1 MIMKIAWICC
11 LALCLG
17 VLACSCSVS
26 ATEQPVPEF
35 DKILQIQ
42 LKYDDGRYSLSS
54 MEVRYGKAPNLNIRT
69 GDLAGKILGPGG
81 KELQSFTVQEPGRAY
96 GDILGDPEG
105 DSLIGYTEQPAYS
118 DMFIT
123 APYEQDMEQFTLT
136 DMRDGTLLVTADL
149 RPSVNVFCADYA
161 GDPDCLVRAAPVKTA
176 TPDTSLY
183 LVLATLFSA
192 SVVIA
197 AGLAILTI
205 RRRTKVLVPEK
216 PVVLIVDDDPDILDV
231 VHEILDMKGYVT
243 LMASGGMECLDLLKK
258 QVPDLIL
265 LDVGMEPMDGWQTLE
280 QIKKN
285 PAVKTIPVLM
295 LTGHDLTPEAA
306 KQYHICID
314 DYLMKPFM
322 PDDLYA
328 AINSIL
334 ERKSQLKETLAIAR
348 QAGVDKEKFCEL
360 AKLSRR
366 ITVDKKILGILG
378 APQAVPAMADLD
390 LDTLDDMLVVD
401 YINVKT
407 RDQEIRA
414 AQLRQEINSVLRSK
428 GLPELGW

>member
-1 MIMKIAWICC
+1 MKTVWICC

-17 VLACSCSVS
+17 VLVCSCGVS
-26 ATEQPVPEF
+26 AAEQPVPEF
-35 DKILQIQ
+35 DKILQIK
-42 LKYDDGRYSLSS
+42 LTYDDGRYSVSS
-54 MEVRYGKAPNLNIRT
+54 MEVRYGKAPNLKIRT

-81 KELQSFTVQEPGRAY
+81 NELQSFSVQEPGRAY
-96 GDILGDPEG
+96 GDILGDPGG

-192 SVVIA
+192 SVFIA

-216 PVVLIVDDDPDILDV
+216 QDVLIVDDDPDMVEAIAELLRM
-231 VHEILDMKGYVT
+231 EGYAPRT
-243 LMASGGMECLDLLKK
+243 ASSGRECLDLIKK
-258 QVPDLIL
+258 QIPDLIL
-265 LDVGMEPMDGWQTLE
+265 LDVGMSPMDGWQTLG
-280 QIKKN
+280 QIKKG
-285 PAVKTIPVLM
+285 PASRTIPVLM
-295 LTGHDLTPEAA
+295 LTGRQLTPELA

-314 DYLMKPFM
+314 DYLMKPFQL
-322 PDDLYA
+322 DELYA

-334 ERKSQLKETLAIAR
+334 ERKKQLEVTLALAR
-348 QAGVDKEKFCEL
+348 KAGVDKDKFCEL

-366 ITVDKKILGILG
+366 ITVDKKLLGILNV
-378 APQAVPAMADLD
+378 PMAVPVVADLD

-407 RDQEIRA
+407 RDRERRA
-414 AQLRQEINSVLRSK
+414 EQLRQEINSVFRSK
-428 GLPELGW
+428 GFPELGW